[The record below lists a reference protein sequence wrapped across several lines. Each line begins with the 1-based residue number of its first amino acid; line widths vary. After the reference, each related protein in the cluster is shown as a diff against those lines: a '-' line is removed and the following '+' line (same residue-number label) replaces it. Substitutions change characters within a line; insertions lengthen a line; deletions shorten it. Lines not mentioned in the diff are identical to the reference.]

1 MSYKL
6 IEMLVSGS
14 KYNIKCPYAMVAE
27 GYCVH
32 NTYNDASAQ
41 NEANYMRNNDNKVSF
56 HYVVDDKE
64 VVQCIPEDRNAWHA
78 GDGGNGKGNRN
89 YIAVEI
95 CYSKSGGERFTKAEK
110 NAAEFIAKGL
120 KAKGWGIDKVKKHQ
134 DFSGKY
140 CPHRTLDLGWERF
153 LNLIRSYMG
162 QVTPPPASKP
172 TPPTSNNSIV
182 DYLNSIG
189 QDSSFANRKKLAE
202 QYGIK
207 NYTGTSEQNLELL
220 NKMKN
225 NTSQSGYKGNSLV
238 DYLNSIGKD
247 SSFNARKKY
256 AEQYGIKNYTGTAEQ
271 NTKLLNA
278 MRGNAKPSTPKP
290 STSYYPAVNKN
301 GLVPSL
307 KAIGVDSSFT
317 HRKAIAQANG
327 ISNYSG
333 TYSQNDKLATLLANG
348 KLKKA

>member
-1 MSYKL
+1 MSYKE

-14 KYNIKCPYAMVAE
+14 KYNVKCPYAMVAE

-32 NTYNDASAQ
+32 NTANDATAQ

-78 GDGGNGKGNRN
+78 GDGGSGKGNRN

-95 CYSKSGGERFTKAEK
+95 CYSKYGGERFTKGEK

-162 QVTPPPASKP
+162 QATPPASKP
-172 TPPTSNNSIV
+172 TPPASNGNSIV

-207 NYTGTSEQNLELL
+207 NYTGTSSQNLELL

-225 NTSQSGYKGNSLV
+225 SSSGSSSAYKGNSLV

-247 SSFNARKKY
+247 SSFNARKQY
-256 AEQYGIKNYTGTAEQ
+256 AKQYGIANYTGTAEQ

-278 MRGNAKPSTPKP
+278 MRGNAKPST
-290 STSYYPAVNKN
+290 SVSYYQAVNKN

-307 KAIGVDSSFT
+307 KAISVDSSFA
-317 HRKAIAQANG
+317 HRKRIAQANG

-333 TYSQNDKLATLLANG
+333 TYEQNDKLASLLASG